1 MTLPLIALAIPSV
14 IIGYLTIQPLLY
26 GELFKDS
33 IFVNLSAH
41 PAMTELAQAFHGAAA
56 MTVHGLTGLPTWL
69 ALAGAVLAYYLYM
82 VRPGIPALIQAR
94 LGFVYRL
101 LDNKYYMDWINENIL
116 ARGARMVGT
125 GLWKGGDAA
134 VIDGVVFDGSAR
146 GVGRLA
152 VAGRLLQS
160 GYLYWY
166 ALVMIVG
173 VVSLMT
179 WQLWPFMGA
188 LLGR

>member
-1 MTLPLIALAIPSV
+1 MPLIALAIPSV

-33 IFVNLSAH
+33 IIVNAAVH
-41 PAMTELAQAFHGAAA
+41 PAMAELANAFHGAGA

-69 ALAGAVLAYYLYM
+69 ALAGAVVAYYLYQ
-82 VRPGIPALIQAR
+82 VRPDIPAMIQAR
-94 LGFVYRL
+94 FGFLYRL

-116 ARGARMVGT
+116 ASGARVVGT
-125 GLWKGGDAA
+125 GLWKGGDSA
-134 VIDGVVFDGSAR
+134 VIDGVVFDGSANTI
-146 GVGRLA
+146 GRLA